1 MALADLMKKGFI
13 TSATATFATVDDGSG
28 NTASS
33 VATVAKVA
41 EVEIHDD
48 ETAIRSVATVAVAA
62 AQIQIP
68 RSQNSGDWRVKLVA
82 EFMEVDGLSLEQ
94 AQVMAAISIQPR
106 TPAVWLSMIA
116 DLNALIEAYCA
127 SAKVSDNA
135 KQRMRAAS
143 YSQSLASI
151 PAAID
156 WFRAE
161 LRALENSHT
170 KARYDD

>member
-33 VATVAKVA
+33 VAPVAKVA
-41 EVEIHDD
+41 ADEIQND
-48 ETAIRSVATVAVAA
+48 ETAIKSVATVAVAA

-68 RSQNSGDWRVKLVA
+68 RSQESGDWRAKLVA

-94 AQVMAAISIQPR
+94 AQAMAAISVEPR

-116 DLNALIEAYCA
+116 DLNALINTYCA
-127 SAKVSDNA
+127 SAKVSEEA
-135 KQRMRAAS
+135 KDRIRGAS

-151 PAAID
+151 PHAID

>member
-33 VATVAKVA
+33 VAPVAKVA
-41 EVEIHDD
+41 AVEIQNC
-48 ETAIRSVATVAVAA
+48 EIEIQSVATVAVADVP
-62 AQIQIP
+62 IQIP
-68 RSQNSGDWRVKLVA
+68 ESWVSGDWRAKLVA

-94 AQVMAAISIQPR
+94 AQAMAAISVQPR

-116 DLNALIEAYCA
+116 DLNSLINAYCA
-127 SAKVSDNA
+127 SAKVSDEA

-151 PAAID
+151 PHAID

-161 LRALENSHT
+161 LRALENSHES
-170 KARYDD
+170 KK